1 MMKRRLIADLFHAG
15 VRGLY
20 VAACGCG
27 VKAHIPSCIR
37 KKAVTAAPALSGCGY
52 GCCFGHSTPCK
63 DANIE
68 IIYKRLFY
76 VKKNLSTFYERENVD
91 NVDKN
96 DFSHR
101 YSVPDVEK

>member
-1 MMKRRLIADLFHAG
+1 
-15 VRGLY
+15 V
-20 VAACGCG
+20 
-27 VKAHIPSCIR
+27 P
-37 KKAVTAAPALSGCGY
+37 AAPALPGCGY